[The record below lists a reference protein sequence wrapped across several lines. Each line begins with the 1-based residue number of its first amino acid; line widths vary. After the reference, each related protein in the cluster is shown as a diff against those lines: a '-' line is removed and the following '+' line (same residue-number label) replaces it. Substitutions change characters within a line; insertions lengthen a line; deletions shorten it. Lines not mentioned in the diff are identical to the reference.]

1 MDERPLARSVVARQR
16 FGRLFSL
23 GDRNSPSSWTPAIIL
38 GEDDEELPYSIA
50 PFEYSRDS
58 SSLPA
63 KISIKTRTN
72 LTLPFD
78 KLDIWLANE

>member
-38 GEDDEELPYSIA
+38 GEDDEELPY
-50 PFEYSRDS
+50 
-58 SSLPA
+58 
-63 KISIKTRTN
+63 
-72 LTLPFD
+72 
-78 KLDIWLANE
+78 